1 MKKKIILVSLIVLVV
16 AIFLI
21 AFRYS
26 KNEQVSVDIKSDE
39 SLRVA
44 VQSAGNSRMLAQNIQ
59 YPALTAG
66 DQEITLTAQAAG
78 VITQLNFS
86 LGSKVVQGARLMVID
101 NIGNFSSIGENN
113 LESSAIQSLEFA
125 VESAEDNYKVAK
137 DNYKND
143 DSYANKKAKSIAS
156 NNLKI
161 AKTALAGALDA
172 RYAVSPISGAVTGCF
187 VSQGDSVAV
196 GQKLATI
203 SKTGL
208 TKVQF
213 YIDKEDLA
221 NFKIGTKV
229 TINEDGNEI
238 PGSVSKISPQADAA
252 TRRFLIEA
260 KPQNNASL
268 IIGNV
273 IYVTFENIKKPADPK
288 NLILPLSIMAIG
300 QNENYIF
307 IAEDGKAKKVQVE
320 IIKVLG
326 EAAEIKA
333 DLEAEAQII
342 TDGSKLVQDGDA
354 ISVASNK

>member
-1 MKKKIILVSLIVLVV
+1 MKKKIILTSLVILV
-16 AIFLI
+16 AIIFLV

-26 KNEQVSVDIKSDE
+26 KNRQVSVEIKSNE
-39 SLRVA
+39 PLRVA
-44 VQSAGNSRMLAQNIQ
+44 VQSAKDSKVLVENIS

-78 VITQLNFS
+78 VVTQLNFG
-86 LGSKVVQGARLMVID
+86 LGGKVAQGARLMVID

-125 VESAEDNYKVAK
+125 VESAEDSYKLAK

-156 NNLKI
+156 NNLKV
-161 AKTALAGALDA
+161 AKANLAGALDT

-208 TKVQF
+208 TKIQF
-213 YIDKEDLA
+213 YVDKEDFV
-221 NFKIGTKV
+221 NFKIGTRI

-238 PGSVSKISPQADAA
+238 PGNVSKISPQADTA

-260 KPQNNASL
+260 RPQNNVPL

-273 IYVTFENIKKPADPK
+273 IYVTFENVKKPADSK
-288 NLILPLSIMAIG
+288 NLILPLSIVTVG

-307 IAEDGKAKKVQVE
+307 IAENGKAKKVQIE
-320 IIKVLG
+320 IVRVLG
-326 EAAEIKA
+326 EAAEIKVDLA
-333 DLEAEAQII
+333 DEAQII

-354 ISVASNK
+354 ISVASDK